1 MNEHHSLKTA
11 YTFFVGLL
19 LAIFVGV
26 GVQAFYS
33 APKFPD
39 YPTYGYTEQ
48 PTAEE
53 KKAQEEFDKKIKEH
67 DEKSKPYSRNVSLI
81 TMGAAIVFLS
91 IGVVFDKKLKIIAN
105 GFMIGGILTLIYSIG
120 RSFAADNY
128 TYTFGAVSA
137 GLVIA
142 LALGY
147 WQFLRPKPTTKK
159 K

>member
-11 YTFFVGLL
+11 YTFFLGLL

-33 APKFPD
+33 QPKFPE
-39 YPTYGYTEQ
+39 YPTFGYTEK
-48 PTAEE
+48 PTVEE
-53 KKAQEEFDKKIKEH
+53 KKAQEEFDKKVKEH
-67 DEKSKPYSRNVSLI
+67 DEQSKPYHRNVSLI
-81 TMGAAIVFLS
+81 TMGAAIVFLAV
-91 IGVVFDKKLKIIAN
+91 GVLFDKKLKIIAN

-120 RSFAADNY
+120 RSFAADNLK
-128 TYTFGAVSA
+128 YTFAAVSA

-142 LALGY
+142 FALGY
-147 WQFLRPKPTTKK
+147 WQFLRPKPAKK